1 MRNRIAIL
9 IAVIFYSLFLF
20 NAPFAGSIGNAWGED
35 LITLRYGQNA
45 ANARSLS
52 SLPLS
57 MAQRKGFL
65 VREGINLTLIPIA
78 GGTDNMVAALDNGTT
93 DIVKTATPYLI
104 QAVLNKGSDSVAIAS
119 ETTNPVYSLI
129 VRPEI
134 KSFADLKGKVIG
146 FSTPGDTITI
156 STRKLLTLK
165 GVKPSDYQAK
175 ELVGTP
181 ARFDCV
187 KTGECA
193 AVPMGEPEDFG
204 AIEKGFPSLGI
215 TNDVTGDLVFN
226 VTAVSRAWGEK
237 HKDVLVRFNR
247 AMAASFKYIRDPEN
261 REEMTTIV
269 MEITGVPRD
278 VAIKAFAPY
287 LDPDKHVLPKQ
298 GELNMNALR
307 QVIAL
312 MGEAGV
318 VPSPLPPPERF
329 VDLQYLKAAG
339 IQ

>member
-1 MRNRIAIL
+1 MAVLVSFQFEGGL
-9 IAVIFYSLFLF
+9 IGEAR
-20 NAPFAGSIGNAWGED
+20 AED
-35 LITLRYGQNA
+35 LVTLRYGQNA

-65 VREGINLTLIPIA
+65 VREGINLVLIPIA
-78 GGTDNMVAALDNGTT
+78 GGTDNMVASLDKGAT

-104 QAVLNKGSDSVAIAS
+104 QAVLGKGSDAVAIAS

-129 VRPEI
+129 VWPEI

-156 STRKLLTLK
+156 STRKLLALK
-165 GVKPSDYQAK
+165 GVAFSDYKAK

-187 KTGECA
+187 KSGECA
-193 AVPMGEPEDFG
+193 AVPMGEPEDFD
-204 AIEKGFPSLGI
+204 AIAKGFPRLGV

-226 VTAVSRAWGEK
+226 VTAVSRAWGIE

-247 AMAASFKYIRDPEN
+247 AMASSFKYIRDPAN
-261 REEMTTIV
+261 REEMIAIV
-269 MEITGVPRD
+269 MEVTGVPRD
-278 VAIKAFAPY
+278 IAVKAFAPY
-287 LDPDKHVLPKQ
+287 TEPDKHVLPKQ
-298 GELNMNALR
+298 GELNLNALT

-318 VPSPLPPPERF
+318 VSSPLPPPERF